1 MTGLIAA
8 VALLAYLAIPPIA
21 LPQPCPVVRQAVELL
36 GEDGAMALAAQRGWT
51 PAQIDEAKRRCL
63 AK

>member
-1 MTGLIAA
+1 MTGFVAA

-21 LPQPCPVVRQAVELL
+21 LPQPCPVVRQAVQAL
-36 GEDGAMALAAQRGWT
+36 GEADAVSQAAQRGWT